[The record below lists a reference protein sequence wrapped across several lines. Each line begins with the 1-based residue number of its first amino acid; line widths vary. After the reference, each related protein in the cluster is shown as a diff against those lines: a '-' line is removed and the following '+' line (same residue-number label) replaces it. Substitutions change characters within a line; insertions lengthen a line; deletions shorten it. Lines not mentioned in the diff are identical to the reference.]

1 MERHKI
7 PMLAQMYASEQRPI
21 GFDQKDM
28 MRSNRGLYEK
38 GRNRAAICEGEC
50 HDRLVSNAT
59 ERSKEARRE
68 MFTSSRERRR
78 SFTIF
83 RRAVSVECPGRSIS

>member
-1 MERHKI
+1 MERHNI

-28 MRSNRGLYEK
+28 MKTN
-38 GRNRAAICEGEC
+38 AA
-50 HDRLVSNAT
+50 

-68 MFTSSRERRR
+68 IFQSPKERR

-83 RRAVSVECPGRSIS
+83 RKAVSV